1 MAVARFDWAFSRST
15 EEYVSA
21 PGGHQKRG
29 AAKREAIVAFVGQ
42 YVDEHG
48 YSPTYREIM
57 AACDIGSA
65 SVAEWHVGR
74 LARDGRITRVPGVP
88 RTIRVLAE
96 AR

>member
-1 MAVARFDWAFSRST
+1 MA
-15 EEYVSA
+15 
-21 PGGHQKRG
+21 GRG
-29 AAKREAIVAFVGQ
+29 SNMRAAERREAIVAFVGR
-42 YVDEHG
+42 YIDEHG

-57 AACDIGSA
+57 AACDIGST

-88 RTIRVLAE
+88 RTIRMLAE